1 MTVKKKLNKFL
12 KSFDSFLK
20 KKHIYIYIYNFFFL
34 QKKMILFLKEKKKIK
49 KLTKKTHPTWRAPYI
64 SHKQAFPSGLT
75 QLGSLIGQR
84 PVQPG
89 PVGPCVK

>member
-12 KSFDSFLK
+12 KSFVSFLK
-20 KKHIYIYIYNFFFL
+20 KK
-34 QKKMILFLKEKKKIK
+34 KKLLLFLKEKKKIK

-89 PVGPCVK
+89 PVRPCVK

>member
-1 MTVKKKLNKFL
+1 M

-20 KKHIYIYIYNFFFL
+20 KK
-34 QKKMILFLKEKKKIK
+34 KKKKKLLLFLKEKKKIK